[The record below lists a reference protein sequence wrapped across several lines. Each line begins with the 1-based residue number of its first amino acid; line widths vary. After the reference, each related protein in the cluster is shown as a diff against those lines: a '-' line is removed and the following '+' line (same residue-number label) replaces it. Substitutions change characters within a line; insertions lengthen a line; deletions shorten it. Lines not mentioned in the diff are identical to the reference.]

1 MHKGFAL
8 SQIECVNIES
18 LVTVYKE
25 YINIPCQ
32 FLVAGSSIYTGNCH
46 LFTNNGKL
54 LYLGEN
60 FDKKK
65 TQQVLSQS
73 FAANTGK
80 SLSQPKT
87 LLEQEVVENK
97 PLEIL
102 FIQSTDGDGTQVL
115 ILTHNNNDNIF
126 NYKVIDFNNEIV
138 STGNFTVELNAG
150 AEIGNI
156 SFNSD
161 GSIYFYIPAMH
172 KFYIQNIKKKSQ
184 RSFDIEF
191 SSCKIN
197 DMSFNVIT
205 GKVLFAGLCGAAN
218 DKQNICVSVL
228 DINTGVINSNP
239 LKAIQSSLAIKKDYF
254 QLSNFKMKENG
265 GFYLIV
271 VERGEFEVGP
281 AERSQVATVVG
292 NIIVFNYDENNNFK
306 WEKNVERLIYYN
318 FPELDRIRHY
328 ASVVNNKLML
338 LYNLKGEDGKG
349 RIINLTAGIFNESGD
364 YTSKK
369 VIEYEKGGP
378 LGFRTDCV
386 IKTAGKSFISFQR
399 EKKDYIFT
407 KLSFR

>member
-46 LFTNNGKL
+46 LFTNNGNL

-172 KFYIQNIKKKSQ
+172 KFYIQNIKKNSQ

-306 WEKNVERLIYYN
+306 WEKKVERLIYYN